1 LRQNNSGWSANFG
14 GFEYNFYRKVPTF
27 FLSMVASSP
36 FGVIHDMTD
45 RAFQADKT
53 FPKELQKGYKS
64 WFDALRRIPLE

>member
-1 LRQNNSGWSANFG
+1 
-14 GFEYNFYRKVPTF
+14 
-27 FLSMVASSP
+27 MVASSP

>member
-1 LRQNNSGWSANFG
+1 LSMV
-14 GFEYNFYRKVPTF
+14 VPTF